1 MENMVLFLCHLFWM
15 PFLVTLLLEQ
25 VSHFISLTCQV
36 KREINT
42 IMNCRG
48 SDQSAVVLETA
59 IFFLTKKCWY
69 FFLFLHQNICCG
81 YSLEVPHWIFI
92 WIQLASRSV
101 SIYAA
106 WLGCFL
112 WPVVSTVAIVSVQVE
127 QCSLWWGWSEPF
139 IDFILS
145 LKVIVKAT
153 ANNILFNYFLRK

>member
-1 MENMVLFLCHLFWM
+1 MAFYVKIWNFKAHYALTIIMENMVLFLCHLFWI

-48 SDQSAVVLETA
+48 SDQSAIALETA

-81 YSLEVPHWIFI
+81 YSLEVPDWIFI

-112 WPVVSTVAIVSVQVE
+112 WPVVSTVAIMSVYKSNSAVSDEVDLNLL
-127 QCSLWWGWSEPF
+127 S
-139 IDFILS
+139 IL
-145 LKVIVKAT
+145 
-153 ANNILFNYFLRK
+153 Y